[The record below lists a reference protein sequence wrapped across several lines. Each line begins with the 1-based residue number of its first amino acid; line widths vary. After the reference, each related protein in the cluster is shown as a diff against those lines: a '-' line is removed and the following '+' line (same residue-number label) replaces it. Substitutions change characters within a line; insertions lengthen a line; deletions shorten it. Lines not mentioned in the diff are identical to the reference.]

1 MTSALLQCIAIVTM
15 LIDHM
20 GYRLFPQYEIFRM
33 IGRISFPIFAFML
46 VQGFIYTSSRKKY
59 ALRLAAFAIVS
70 EIPYQ
75 LFSQGLLWNK
85 YPWSNILFELL
96 LGLAA
101 LWCVEKGKLWLLGA
115 AGIVIVAET
124 LDFMY
129 GGYGIL
135 IAIGFYV
142 FREKRW
148 AGAACLVACTVL
160 YCWYYHNPLQIYAVL
175 AAIPLCLYNGKK
187 GARLPRYFSYAFY
200 PIHLLVIYGLD
211 YLLAV
216 I

>member
-20 GYRLFPQYEIFRM
+20 GYRLFPQYQVFRM

-46 VQGFIYTSSRKKY
+46 AQGFLHTSSRKKY
-59 ALRLAAFAIVS
+59 AMRLAAFAIVS

-75 LFSQGLLWNK
+75 LFSQGMLWNK
-85 YPWSNILFELL
+85 YPWSNIFFELL

-101 LWCVEKGKLWLLGA
+101 LWCAEKGKFWFLGA
-115 AGIVIVAET
+115 AGIVVVAET

-135 IAIGFYV
+135 LMVGFYV

-148 AGAACLVACTVL
+148 AGPVCLVACTIL
-160 YCWYYHNPLQIYAVL
+160 YCWYHNNPLQIYAVL
-175 AAIPLCLYNGKK
+175 AAIPLYFYNGEK

-200 PIHLLVIYGLD
+200 PVHLLVIYGLD